1 MQDNLI
7 SPFNVVFLRNISDK
21 FHCVAIFSR
30 NEMNLY
36 GIG

>member
-1 MQDNLI
+1 MQDNLV
-7 SPFNVVFLRNISDK
+7 SPFNVVFLRNINNK
-21 FHCVAIFSR
+21 FHFVAIFSW